1 MTRFLNIPGRAGRY
15 LYHEATLP
23 RPRAVSSGG
32 GSFEEPLV
40 VAGMFRT
47 SNGIGRAAMACHSA
61 LSRQGHRPIAVD
73 LAEMF
78 NQVEHAA
85 AEAIEPMPQSR
96 SGTLLLFANAPET
109 RRALIGLGLR
119 RWHNWRIIGCWA
131 WELPAVPP
139 DWPRNARYLSEVWV
153 PSQFVAESLG
163 PDFAKPVKTVPHH
176 VPVPDMRPLELP
188 CEVTGAPFRM
198 LCSADGRSS
207 FHRKNIMATVRAF
220 LRAFEGDP
228 EVELI
233 VKCRNLEQFP
243 EFARELKLAE
253 SNDARIRL
261 LTHTMTGAEMTQ
273 LVRETDLIVS
283 THRSE
288 GFGLVLAEAMALGK
302 PVMATGWSGN
312 LQFMTE
318 SNSRLLPY
326 ELESVSDPTGIYN
339 ENTELKWARVD
350 EDATIRAM
358 RELRQS
364 AEYRYTLAER
374 ARQDVAKSLDGGVYQ
389 RALMA

>member
-1 MTRFLNIPGRAGRY
+1 MNIFDLPLRTGRY
-15 LYHEATLP
+15 AFRQLVLP
-23 RPRAVSSGG
+23 RPPSAERSGVHPD
-32 GSFEEPLV
+32 SPVV
-40 VAGMFRT
+40 VAGMFQI
-47 SNGIGRAAMACHSA
+47 SNGIGRAARTCYAA
-61 LSRQGHRPIAVD
+61 LKAQGLSPIAVD
-73 LAEMF
+73 LTGMF
-78 NQVEHAA
+78 NQVEHQPLVPI
-85 AEAIEPMPQSR
+85 EAMPRSR

-109 RRALIGLGLR
+109 FRALVGLGLR

-188 CEVTGAPFRM
+188 CEVTGAAFRM

-228 EVELI
+228 GVELI

-243 EFARELKLAE
+243 EFARELKSAE

-358 RELRQS
+358 
-364 AEYRYTLAER
+364 
-374 ARQDVAKSLDGGVYQ
+374 
-389 RALMA
+389 